1 MKAITPFIV
10 WAYLVA
16 ATISEVFIYYRVPP
30 GAFVYE
36 SIGVLAVTKA
46 VLIAMYFMHLKYEP
60 RPLHYLILIPVIL
73 IFVLIITLV
82 FSFGVPA
89 PP

>member
-1 MKAITPFIV
+1 MKVLTTIVV

-16 ATISEVFIYYRVPP
+16 ATVAEVIVYYRVP
-30 GAFVYE
+30 GGDLVYL

-73 IFVLIITLV
+73 IFVLIMALV
-82 FSFGVPA
+82 FSFGTPA
-89 PP
+89 A

>member
-1 MKAITPFIV
+1 LKVLTTIIV

-16 ATISEVFIYYRVPP
+16 ATVAEVIVFYRVPA
-30 GAFVYE
+30 GDIVYE

-73 IFVLIITLV
+73 IFVLIMALV
-82 FSFGVPA
+82 FSFGTPPA
-89 PP
+89 

>member
-1 MKAITPFIV
+1 LKVLTTIIV

-16 ATISEVFIYYRVPP
+16 ATVAEVIVFYRVPA
-30 GAFVYE
+30 GDLVYE

-73 IFVLIITLV
+73 IFVLIMALV
-82 FSFGVPA
+82 FSFGSPPA
-89 PP
+89 

>member
-1 MKAITPFIV
+1 MRAITPFIV

-16 ATISEVFIYYRVPP
+16 ATVLEVIVYYKVPA
-30 GAFVYE
+30 GDLVYE

-82 FSFGVPA
+82 FSFGT
-89 PP
+89 PPP

>member
-1 MKAITPFIV
+1 MRRITPIIV

-16 ATISEVFIYYRVPP
+16 ATVLEVVVFYTIPT
-30 GAFVYE
+30 GTTVYE

-60 RPLHYLILIPVIL
+60 RPLHYIILIPVIL
-73 IFVLIITLV
+73 VFVLIMALV
-82 FSFGVPA
+82 FSFGT
-89 PP
+89 PPP

>member
-1 MKAITPFIV
+1 LKVLTTMIV

-16 ATISEVFIYYRVPP
+16 ATIAEVVVFYRVPA
-30 GAFVYE
+30 GDLVYE

-60 RPLHYLILIPVIL
+60 RPLHYLILVPVIL
-73 IFVLIITLV
+73 IFVLIMALV
-82 FSFGVPA
+82 FSFGTPA
-89 PP
+89 A